1 MSLFNDIGNYFGKVG
16 TAIKNAVHEIVEG
29 IKRIIQAIFDLVRD
43 APVVETLELAT
54 MV

>member
-1 MSLFNDIGNYFGKVG
+1 MSLFNDIGNAFGRIG

-29 IKRIIQAIFDLVRD
+29 IKRIINAIFDLVRD
-43 APVVETLELAT
+43 TPVLEAVEVAT